1 MRFVLI
7 HHIPGRARL
16 RTSEVFGH
24 ETSIGLADGL
34 EVLPGVEG
42 VRVNPRTGSVLL
54 LYQTEDA
61 LSRACAFLTGFEI
74 LPEPEKRPV
83 PAPKEKDN
91 KPSLFPFFRYAFIRP
106 LLPIPLRIFSAFTGA
121 FPFLKR
127 CVSSLAH
134 CRLDVEAL
142 DGAAIAVSLLRRD
155 FGTVSL
161 LTLLLGFGDE
171 LERYTQKKSLENL
184 ASHLALKVDKIW
196 VRRNGI

>member
-1 MRFVLI
+1 MRKETTAGMTLRHLLRRFSSKKGTPPLEAGQRAGEYPALFLFFRRGVIIRFVLV

-74 LPEPEKRPV
+74 LPEP
-83 PAPKEKDN
+83 
-91 KPSLFPFFRYAFIRP
+91 
-106 LLPIPLRIFSAFTGA
+106 
-121 FPFLKR
+121 
-127 CVSSLAH
+127 
-134 CRLDVEAL
+134 
-142 DGAAIAVSLLRRD
+142 
-155 FGTVSL
+155 
-161 LTLLLGFGDE
+161 
-171 LERYTQKKSLENL
+171 
-184 ASHLALKVDKIW
+184 
-196 VRRNGI
+196 